1 MSSGGPGSDTEESQD
16 RPYSRA
22 PERDEPEEQ
31 ESEDE
36 EDEEEDQ
43 TLEQACGSNSG
54 NVPQQNSSRPE
65 QGERTP
71 ASGVCDSIFSWIW
84 KRSIRRGPYVDPSRD
99 NFRTMTSLYASMN
112 PASDSVNLN
121 TQTHGA
127 VFNLEYSPDGYVKLK
142 LVPR

>member
-22 PERDEPEEQ
+22 SERDEPEE
-31 ESEDE
+31 EDSDDEEEEE
-36 EDEEEDQ
+36 EDEN
-43 TLEQACGSNSG
+43 LEQACGSNCG
-54 NVPQQNSSRPE
+54 NAQSQSSSRSE

-71 ASGVCDSIFSWIW
+71 ASGVCDSLFSWIW

-112 PASDSVNLN
+112 PATDSVNLN

-127 VFNLEYSPDGYVKLK
+127 VFNLEYSPDG
-142 LVPR
+142 